1 MDTVIRFVNI
11 LAWIGAVGFGLRF
24 VLGFTFAAIYYLTRN
39 KVRLRDE
46 ARGVERNFRCLRD
59 LLVILICAAWVYA
72 AGAY

>member
-24 VLGFTFAAIYYLTRN
+24 ASGFTFAAIYYLTDNR
-39 KVRLRDE
+39 VRLQNE
-46 ARGVERNFRCLRD
+46 ARGVSVNFHCLRD
-59 LLVILICAAWVYA
+59 LLVILICAAWIYA

>member
-39 KVRLRDE
+39 KVRLQDE
-46 ARGVERNFRCLRD
+46 VRGVTRDFHPLRY
-59 LLVILICAAWVYA
+59 LLLASICAAWIYA